1 MAEGPLNREG
11 RVAVIGT
18 GNMGSR
24 YVLRLL
30 AAGFAVTVWNRSGAK
45 LDPLIAAGAAA
56 ASGPA
61 AAIESASLLLCA
73 LEHAAAMEA
82 TVLAPAGL
90 AALRADHLV
99 IDTSTVLPAAA
110 RGAARRLAE
119 RGAHYVDAP
128 VSGGT
133 RGADAGTLTLL
144 LGGTA
149 EAVDRARPVL
159 APLGRVH
166 HLGAVGAGQTAKLVN
181 QVIVA
186 GTIAAVAEALALAER
201 AGLDPAA
208 VVTALQGGF
217 ADSRVLREHG
227 VRMATRN
234 FVAGASNR
242 VFLKDLDA
250 IQSLAA
256 DQGIALPI
264 AEQIASAY
272 RELVDTGFAEEDH
285 AALWRLVMPGGRGA

>member
-1 MAEGPLNREG
+1 MAAGPLNSEHRI
-11 RVAVIGT
+11 AVIGT

-24 YVLRLL
+24 YALRLL
-30 AAGFAVTVWNRSGAK
+30 AAGFAVTVWNRSREK
-45 LDPLIAAGAAA
+45 LAPLIAAGAAA
-56 ASGPA
+56 APSPA
-61 AAIESASLLLCA
+61 AAIDSTPLIICA
-73 LEHAAAMEA
+73 LEHSAAMETA
-82 TVLAPAGL
+82 VLTPSSL
-90 AALRADHLV
+90 AALRSEHLV

-110 RGAARRLAE
+110 RRTALRLAD
-119 RGAHYVDAP
+119 RGASYVDAP

-144 LGGTA
+144 LGGSA

-166 HLGAVGAGQTAKLVN
+166 HLGGVGAGQTAKLVN

-227 VRMATRN
+227 ERMATRN

-256 DQGIALPI
+256 DEGITLPI
-264 AEQIASAY
+264 AAQIAGGY
-272 RELVDTGFAEEDH
+272 RELVATGFAEEDH
-285 AALWRLVMPGGRGA
+285 AALWRLVMPGGRDG